1 MSKPDH
7 IKIRQFVNEYLQK
20 HEGDA
25 RRMRELAKAIIE
37 IEADS
42 IRLELKERIL
52 DNG

>member
-7 IKIRQFVNEYLQK
+7 LKIRQFVNEYLQK
-20 HEGDA
+20 HEGDT
-25 RRMRELAKAIIE
+25 RKMRELAKAIIE

-42 IRLELKERIL
+42 TRLDLKKRIL